1 MPNLMLEAQMRLD
14 LIAITV
20 LALGVAVG
28 NAASAEMPVPVS
40 AAEIRSVV
48 LRGEQLRDNGEL
60 QAAQQQFDA
69 ALQAVVDVKGDIGLL
84 AAVEAA
90 AGYNL
95 FLLNSKEAAEPL
107 LKAAYRN
114 TETGP
119 DYLRGLVGL
128 YLSELALAGGDRQ
141 QALQYADQAEAALRS
156 QGDSPLRMSVA
167 LSRTAA
173 GEDKSGRVAALL
185 ELAARIEGLPNDFPA
200 AKVRLK
206 TAEALLAEAAPS
218 DGQGW
223 VGAAYAALDK
233 VLAGANP
240 PPRMRVE
247 ALLGMARLYR
257 QQNRDREALALTEQA
272 LALAGDRRYLE
283 LLAELEALQ
292 GDLLLRLGQ
301 QVPALRAYEQAVND
315 LLAIRGDLPINL
327 PDGRSAIDTVIDPLH
342 RGYVDLLLRQAGT
355 GDSEQQALNKA
366 MSSMEAIKEADL
378 QDFFL
383 GRCSISVQT
392 RDDWRE
398 LAFPE
403 TVIVYPILLTDR
415 LELLMKHGPLVVRR
429 SVPVSAERVREQA
442 QILTQRLHAGKDYR
456 AAAKQLYQWLFEP
469 IANDVAAAGAKLLL
483 YVPDRNLRA
492 VPYSVLQDGG
502 RFLVEQYA
510 IVTLPGLTFQNWDKQ
525 VAKRKNLRALVAG
538 LSRPDGAAIDTLPDN
553 VVERLIGN
561 KPADVAQ
568 KAMDRSRLVEELSL
582 PNIERE
588 IDSVAKRQNST
599 MLLNNQFTASALK
612 RDIETGDYAKVHIAS
627 HGYFGKNAKESFV
640 MAYDQNLTLL
650 DFEGSLGGDRLK
662 SEPIDLLTLS
672 ACETAEGDDRML
684 LGFSGLA
691 VKSNVL
697 SAVGS
702 LWSINDQAATEFM
715 HLFYDGLGNSLNKAE
730 AMRQAQIAM
739 IKSKRFKH
747 PFFWS
752 PFILI
757 GGWQ

>member
-1 MPNLMLEAQMRLD
+1 
-14 LIAITV
+14 
-20 LALGVAVG
+20 
-28 NAASAEMPVPVS
+28 
-40 AAEIRSVV
+40 
-48 LRGEQLRDNGEL
+48 
-60 QAAQQQFDA
+60 
-69 ALQAVVDVKGDIGLL
+69 
-84 AAVEAA
+84 
-90 AGYNL
+90 
-95 FLLNSKEAAEPL
+95 
-107 LKAAYRN
+107 
-114 TETGP
+114 
-119 DYLRGLVGL
+119 
-128 YLSELALAGGDRQ
+128 
-141 QALQYADQAEAALRS
+141 
-156 QGDSPLRMSVA
+156 
-167 LSRTAA
+167 
-173 GEDKSGRVAALL
+173 
-185 ELAARIEGLPNDFPA
+185 
-200 AKVRLK
+200 
-206 TAEALLAEAAPS
+206 
-218 DGQGW
+218 
-223 VGAAYAALDK
+223 
-233 VLAGANP
+233 
-240 PPRMRVE
+240 
-247 ALLGMARLYR
+247 
-257 QQNRDREALALTEQA
+257 
-272 LALAGDRRYLE
+272 
-283 LLAELEALQ
+283 
-292 GDLLLRLGQ
+292 
-301 QVPALRAYEQAVND
+301 
-315 LLAIRGDLPINL
+315 
-327 PDGRSAIDTVIDPLH
+327 
-342 RGYVDLLLRQAGT
+342 
-355 GDSEQQALNKA
+355 
-366 MSSMEAIKEADL
+366 
-378 QDFFL
+378 
-383 GRCSISVQT
+383 
-392 RDDWRE
+392 
-398 LAFPE
+398 
-403 TVIVYPILLTDR
+403 
-415 LELLMKHGPLVVRR
+415 MKHGPLVVRR